1 MLVLYVISTGLV
13 QVVQGDLT
21 CEYEICVGDDFHC
34 CNGYCCEDTDNIY
47 DGWWFWLIICFVL
60 GCISCCIKGCRLYNK
75 NRNPDY
81 QRIVQVRTPTTYNS
95 VTPRPPPYQGSE
107 VIAPV

>member
-1 MLVLYVISTGLV
+1 M
-13 QVVQGDLT
+13 
-21 CEYEICVGDDFHC
+21 
-34 CNGYCCEDTDNIY
+34 
-47 DGWWFWLIICFVL
+47 L
-60 GCISCCIKGCRLYNK
+60 GCISCCIRGCFLYNK

-107 VIAPV
+107 VIAPVKYTTVAPKPPPYSEVGTQAKYATATPTAPPPAYYPASTSNTQT